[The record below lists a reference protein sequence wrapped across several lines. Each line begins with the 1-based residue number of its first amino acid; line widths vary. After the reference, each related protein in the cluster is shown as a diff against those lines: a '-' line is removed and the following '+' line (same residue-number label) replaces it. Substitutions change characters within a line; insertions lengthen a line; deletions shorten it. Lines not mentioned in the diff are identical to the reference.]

1 MAFDRYLAA
10 GLKPALGVSN
20 EDIELAGKNAADYQK
35 SFQESQKVPET
46 PALDATIVQG
56 KALKQFELIPVGKQ
70 PPKPPKFV
78 KGDFGYAYRDDK
90 EIPSHVN
97 KTEALGS
104 TVEFQ
109 DIGEG
114 QTISVVSS
122 NTALLNVDYSL
133 NNGPNA
139 GSLAILTNKQRQ
151 ASLMKMVIDGQF
163 AKNVKVDEDTAKEAA
178 AMWITPT
185 NAHRLHDIEKA
196 WALVKQNTA
205 ETNVGINP
213 NSTIESD
220 RFSYN
225 FKTKNGYSP
234 SEYLKNGY
242 TSGITG
248 LPRGGIPGAEEDME
262 AERVKLQAKVDELTK
277 TFYEEGDKKNP
288 FIPKMEAL
296 SKEFERNSSIL
307 GQISP
312 NTSAYKGQKGIV
324 DDINTKMQHLN
335 TQSDAWAN
343 DRTNGERMLEQG
355 RKSLNELQE
364 RINGGQSQTQ
374 AKAGLEVA
382 GSLGKYKNRWSG
394 LSDKSIE
401 QQFGY
406 APAAYDSIS
415 PDERLQYI
423 TDKNIKREPGES
435 AVSFNRRRAVIDRA
449 DTPELMWYL
458 AKRDPNAFVTL
469 SERLPT
475 DEDDAKSKLTTE
487 TMVNQSYHFNKLN
500 RLNQKLISAGY
511 VEGFTL
517 KNWNAEMKEAAS
529 SRAQLIGQMRVFI
542 VGPGNPSNF
551 EQEILHSIIPE
562 IEAIFSVSGFHKA
575 RLRALA
581 MISILAH
588 HNEKIKLGYNANE
601 TSMEMYNAR
610 FSEMLGKKLT
620 LEELNQF
627 RDFSAREAN
636 NYSQMKRYG
645 NIDVGDGQGGGYT
658 GNGKTTKA
666 FGNEYFNKVEQM
678 FGK

>member
-10 GLKPALGVSN
+10 GVKPALGVSN
-20 EDIELAGKNAADYQK
+20 ESIELAGQNAASYQR
-35 SFQESQKVPET
+35 SFQDSQKVPET
-46 PALDATIVQG
+46 PKLDATIVQG
-56 KALKQFELIPVGKQ
+56 KAVEQWKLLPVGKQ
-70 PPKPPKFV
+70 PPRFV

-90 EIPSHVN
+90 EIPSHVS

-122 NTALLNVDYSL
+122 NTGLLNVDYSL
-133 NNGPNA
+133 NNGPDA
-139 GSLAILTNKQRQ
+139 GSLALLTRKQRQ
-151 ASLMKMVIDGQF
+151 ATLMKMIIDGGY
-163 AKNVKVDEDTAKEAA
+163 ANNVKVDEDTAKEAA
-178 AMWITPT
+178 AMWATPT
-185 NAHRLHDIEKA
+185 NVHRLYDMEKA
-196 WALVKQNTA
+196 WSLLNQNTA
-205 ETNVGINP
+205 ELTDGINP
-213 NSTIESD
+213 NSTIDSD

-225 FKTKNGYSP
+225 FRTKHGYSP
-234 SEYLKNGY
+234 SEYLQNGY
-242 TSGITG
+242 TSGIVG

-277 TFYEEGDKKNP
+277 TFYEQGDAKNP
-288 FIPKMEAL
+288 FIPQMAAL
-296 SKEFERNSSIL
+296 SKEFERNSAIL
-307 GQISP
+307 SQISP
-312 NTSAYKGQKGIV
+312 KVSAYKGQRGLV
-324 DDINTKMQHLN
+324 DDISTRMQHLN

-343 DRTNGERMLEQG
+343 ERTNGERQLEQG
-355 RKSLNELQE
+355 RKSLNDLQE

-374 AKAGLEVA
+374 AKAGLEVS
-382 GSLGKYKNRWSG
+382 GSMGKYKNRWTG

-401 QQFGY
+401 QHFGY

-415 PDERLQYI
+415 PAERLQYI
-423 TDKNIKREPGES
+423 IDKNITRQPGES
-435 AVSFNRRRAVIDRA
+435 AVAFNRRRSIIDRA

-458 AKRDPNAFVTL
+458 AKRDPKAFVEM

-500 RLNQKLISAGY
+500 TINQKLINVGY
-511 VEGFTL
+511 VDSIFAKTF
-517 KNWNAEMKEAAS
+517 NAEIKEAAS

-601 TSMEMYNAR
+601 KSMELYNAR
-610 FSEMLGKKLT
+610 FGEMLGRKLT

-627 RDFSAREAN
+627 RDFSAKEGNTYAE
-636 NYSQMKRYG
+636 MKKYG
-645 NIDVGDGQGGGYT
+645 NIDVGDRQGGGYT
-658 GNGKTTKA
+658 GNGQTTKA
-666 FGNEYFNKVEQM
+666 FGNAYFNKVEQM